1 MSKKQEEKSP
11 STQDYVR
18 FKAMHA
24 NIEAIEYL
32 LKDLTTQI
40 KQAHEHILYNKD
52 FDAIGTMKGFDS
64 SLETMLLLYQA
75 TTRLHLTTF
84 KTS

>member
-1 MSKKQEEKSP
+1 MPEKQEEKSP

-32 LKDLTTQI
+32 LKNASQQI
-40 KQAHEHILYNKD
+40 KEAHEHILYNKADEAMGKLHD
-52 FDAIGTMKGFDS
+52 FENNLGTMLS
-64 SLETMLLLYQA
+64 LYQ
-75 TTRLHLTTF
+75 TSVQLHTAHF
-84 KTS
+84 KS

>member
-1 MSKKQEEKSP
+1 MPEEQEKLP
-11 STQDYVR
+11 SAEDYVK

-32 LKDLTTQI
+32 LKDVTAQV

-52 FDAIGTMKGFDS
+52 FDAMGTMKGFDGA
-64 SLETMLLLYQA
+64 LETMLSLYQ
-75 TTRLHLTTF
+75 TTEQLHLITF
-84 KTS
+84 KP